1 MVDGVFAPKLFITV
15 LHTTPAMMV
24 PRNPAMMAKS
34 KGCETTPPKASPT
47 REPTTVPTKRTASRF
62 ADVIPRPPFLDG
74 VQSND
79 ICRWVEPN
87 RQASTPLQQAPG
99 EAQ

>member
-24 PRNPAMMAKS
+24 PRTRAMMATS
-34 KGCETTPPKASPT
+34 KGCETTPHKASPT
-47 REPTTVPTKRTASRF
+47 RAPTTVPTKRTASRF
-62 ADVIPRPPFLDG
+62 ADVIPPFLDG

-79 ICRWVEPN
+79 VCRWVEPN